1 MRRNTPFALI
11 AAAVVSVAAV
21 ACAWILGTSFVQ
33 ARASQTLTVTG
44 SARRSIRSDFI
55 IWSAVVTQRGADQV
69 AAYKA
74 LKPSVDKTVAY
85 LRAKGLGEDEIVT
98 SAVSSR
104 KLFAPRPPGSGYEG
118 EDTMREVVGYEL
130 RQTVEV
136 RSEKVDLVDK
146 IARESTDLISQG
158 IQLDSSDPQYIYT
171 KIGDLKV
178 EILAEAAKDARR
190 RADEIAKSSGA
201 TITGVRAARM
211 SPLQITPVFS
221 TEISGEG
228 INDTSSLDKAITAI
242 VTMGFG
248 VR

>member
-1 MRRNTPFALI
+1 
-11 AAAVVSVAAV
+11 
-21 ACAWILGTSFVQ
+21 
-33 ARASQTLTVTG
+33 
-44 SARRSIRSDFI
+44 
-55 IWSAVVTQRGADQV
+55 
-69 AAYKA
+69 
-74 LKPSVDKTVAY
+74 VAY